1 MIPCLISL
9 EDLTEVMKK
18 QKYKYFIQI
27 ESDGSFKVHIKI
39 DKFSEE
45 KSCIENRIMS
55 MITEKNIERKEKE
68 EIAENVH
75 PFIEIQML
83 DEEELEFYPHF
94 DEYFEKGT
102 IVESKVKEQLN
113 SWFKQKMIKG
123 DDKKPIVTFYSYK
136 GGVGRSTSLAIVA
149 RLLANDGYKVVVL
162 DFDLEAPGQLA
173 LLAEKNWCSR
183 FGITDYLIHKPYLKE
198 QITKETFLKEY
209 IIEIPKIARQKGSIY
224 LMPAGGKYSK
234 NYLERL
240 ASINFDR
247 YLRLRQHPMD
257 NLFKDIEEAI
267 RPDVI
272 LIDSRTGFADVA
284 GSLLFRYSDL
294 VSVHI
299 YNNEQNKLGIEAL
312 TEQISSF
319 YDIMEEPLQ
328 IIWTHTSVL
337 KDKMDKQEEL
347 QNYLM
352 EQLKK
357 IYNKNG
363 ENKEWSQDVDK
374 IYLDLGF
381 TIYDKNLDGA
391 NKDDII
397 DFVKKGAD
405 EGYNLLKDKILSLVD
420 IGKKEEIELSKEDK
434 RQIISEMK
442 FGNFTAEADDYDTFE
457 DFEKN
462 FLLIDGIQELLSLDT
477 HLILGAKGTGKSAL
491 FKVMRR
497 YERQLMDKLNLEKKD
512 IIMTDILAN
521 PKYYKEK
528 QFIRY
533 DDMNEL
539 EQLRK
544 SMNMNEMIYWKRFWK
559 VYLWMQFYKDIQM
572 ETQENNK
579 CFVVMAETEKINFP
593 QWVFS
598 KKYDGK
604 LLTEIHKCII
614 DRDKIDEVNNW
625 FNTVDESLKANN
637 IYLSCLYDHLDKLFE
652 TNVDLQQTAVSALL
666 SFWDDGEFENILPKI
681 FLRKDIYNRL
691 KIQNQSHWLVNSKEI
706 KWTKNDLHRLI
717 LKRAIEH
724 SKKLKEYIERKSE
737 YYLGNKEHEFDN
749 NIGIEIPKDEKYIN
763 RLINLIFGVRMGKG
777 KKSGLLKNWFYN
789 NLRDAKD
796 NIYPRD
802 TINLLIHVQKTALN
816 NFDKYVEKDRIISSK
831 ALANN
836 DNLGIVSEQR
846 FKDLNEEYENLSLF
860 FQALKKCSFTFINK
874 SKNDIILG
882 INSNLKDISIEEIE
896 KNLNMLIEIGVLKQ
910 YKNGN
915 IAMPDL
921 YLRGFDAQRPGPM

>member
-1 MIPCLISL
+1 MTPCLISL
-9 EDLTEVMKK
+9 EDLVEVMKK
-18 QKYKYFIQI
+18 QKDKYFVQI
-27 ESDGSFKVHIKI
+27 ESDGSYKVHIKI
-39 DKFSEE
+39 DKSSEE
-45 KSCIENRIMS
+45 KNSIEDKIMS
-55 MITEKNIERKEKE
+55 MIIEKNIERKEKE
-68 EIAENVH
+68 EIAEDVH
-75 PFIEIQML
+75 PLIEIEMIN
-83 DEEELEFYPHF
+83 EEELEFYPHY
-94 DEYFEKGT
+94 DEYFKKGT
-102 IVESKVKEQLN
+102 IVESIVKEQLN
-113 SWFKQKMIKG
+113 SWFKQKIIKE
-123 DDKKPIVTFYSYK
+123 DNKTPIVTFYSYK

-149 RLLANDGYKVVVL
+149 RLLAKDGYKVAVL
-162 DFDLEAPGQLA
+162 DFDLEAPGQLT

-198 QITKETFLKEY
+198 QITKETFLREY
-209 IIEIPKIARQKGSIY
+209 IIEIPKIAKQKGNIY

-257 NLFKDIEEAI
+257 ELFKDIEEAI
-267 RPDVI
+267 KPDVI

-312 TEQISSF
+312 TEQIASIG
-319 YDIMEEPLQ
+319 DLMNDELQ

-347 QNYLM
+347 QNYLIN
-352 EQLKK
+352 QLEK

-363 ENKEWSQDVDK
+363 KNKEWAQAVDK

-381 TIYDKNLDGA
+381 TLYDKNLDGA
-391 NKDDII
+391 NKEDII

-405 EGYNLLKDKILSLVD
+405 EGYNLLKDRILSLVD
-420 IGKKEEIELSKEDK
+420 IGQKEEIELSKEDK
-434 RQIISEMK
+434 REIISEMR
-442 FGNFTAEADDYDTFE
+442 FGNFTAEEDDYGNFE
-457 DFEKN
+457 EFEKN

-477 HLILGAKGTGKSAL
+477 YLVLGAKGTGKSAL

-497 YERQLMDKLNLEKKD
+497 YEKQLMDKLNIEKKE

-528 QFIRY
+528 QFIKY
-533 DDMNEL
+533 DDINEL
-539 EQLRK
+539 EKLRK
-544 SMNMNEMIYWKRFWK
+544 STDMNEMIYWKRFWK
-559 VYLWMQFYKDIQM
+559 VYLWLQFYKDIQI
-572 ETQENNK
+572 ETKENNK
-579 CFVVMAETEKINFP
+579 SFLFVEITKKINFP
-593 QWVFS
+593 KWVYL
-598 KKYDGK
+598 KKFDSQ
-604 LLTEIHKCII
+604 LLIEIHQCIT
-614 DRDKIDEVNNW
+614 DRGKIDEINNW
-625 FNTVDESLKANN
+625 FYTVDENLKENN
-637 IYLSCLYDHLDKLFE
+637 AYLSCLYDHLDKLFE
-652 TNVDLQQTAVSALL
+652 TDVDLQEIAVSALL

-681 FLRKDIYNRL
+681 FIRKDIYNRL
-691 KIQNQSHWLVNSKEI
+691 KIQNHSHWLVNSKEI

-717 LKRAIEH
+717 LKRTIEH
-724 SKKLKEYIERKSE
+724 SKKLKDYIEQKSE
-737 YYLGNKEHEFDN
+737 YYLGSDDHKFIS

-777 KKSGLLKNWFYN
+777 KKSGLLENWFYN
-789 NLRDAKD
+789 HLRDAKD

-802 TINLLIHVQKTALN
+802 TINLLIHTQKIALS
-816 NFDKYVEKDRIISSK
+816 NFDKYLENDRIISSK
-831 ALANN
+831 ALANS
-836 DNLGIVSEQR
+836 DNLGAVSEQR

-860 FQALKKCSFTFINK
+860 FEALKKCSFTFINK
-874 SKNDIILG
+874 SKNDIIFG
-882 INSNLKDISIEEIE
+882 INSNLKEMSIEEIE
-896 KNLNMLIEIGVLKQ
+896 KNLAMLIEIGVLKE